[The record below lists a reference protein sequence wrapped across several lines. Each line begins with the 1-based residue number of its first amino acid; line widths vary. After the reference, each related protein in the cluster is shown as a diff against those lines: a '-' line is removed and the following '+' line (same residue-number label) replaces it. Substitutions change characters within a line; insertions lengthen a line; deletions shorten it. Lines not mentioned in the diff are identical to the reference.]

1 MSDIDLIEYGEMRAA
16 VQQLT
21 RTVASLE
28 ITVSNMNNIMQ
39 QASGGWKTII
49 TVGSVGG
56 IVGSFGTW
64 IATHVNL

>member
-28 ITVSNMNNIMQ
+28 LTVSNMNDIMQ
-39 QASGGWKTII
+39 QASGGWKTIV
-49 TVGSVGG
+49 TVGG
-56 IVGSFGTW
+56 VGSAIGSLATW
-64 IATHVNL
+64 VATHIKP

>member
-28 ITVSNMNNIMQ
+28 LTVSNMNNIMQ

-56 IVGSFGTW
+56 IIGSFWTW
-64 IATHVNL
+64 IATHVKL

>member
-28 ITVSNMNNIMQ
+28 LTVSNMNNIMQ
-39 QASGGWKTII
+39 QASGGWRTIV
-49 TVGSVGG
+49 TVGGVGG
-56 IVGSFGTW
+56 AIGSLATW
-64 IATHVNL
+64 IATHIKP

>member
-21 RTVASLE
+21 RTVATLE
-28 ITVSNMNNIMQ
+28 LTVSNMNNIMQ

-56 IVGSFGTW
+56 AVGSIATW
-64 IATHVNL
+64 IATHIKV

>member
-56 IVGSFGTW
+56 IIGSFWTW
-64 IATHVNL
+64 IATHVKL

>member
-28 ITVSNMNNIMQ
+28 VTVSNMNNIMQ

-56 IVGSFGTW
+56 IIGSFWTW
-64 IATHVNL
+64 IATHVKL